1 MKKSD
6 LHREWARVLDM
17 CEGTTVLPTSA
28 WKFKNHIQDDK
39 LPNFEYDN
47 PELFEFT
54 VAILEDKPVFIGD
67 TIYNKRLGSCHTV
80 TDGTHISDVCWSGY
94 SWHPPKKTFL
104 MNGEELPCPD
114 RSDKYELRIVGF
126 HENIYYFYNNL
137 DIRKVEA
144 AINKLLQDATK

>member
-17 CEGTTVLPTSA
+17 CEGTEVNPNIC
-28 WKFKNHIQDDK
+28 WGYQGNRGDNGVPKFTQD
-39 LPNFEYDN
+39 PGSY
-47 PELFEFT
+47 EFS
-54 VAILEDKPVFIGD
+54 VAILEGKPVFFGD

-94 SWHPPKKTFL
+94 SWNPPKKTFL